1 VFFSVFQT
9 FGNYQYHMI
18 FVYMY
23 IVDAACIV
31 CCAGSMLWSGVCL
44 SMCLSNQ
51 SMVAMAAGEFAA
63 GLGTLL
69 AEDIHQ

>member
-1 VFFSVFQT
+1 MVR
-9 FGNYQYHMI
+9 
-18 FVYMY
+18 
-23 IVDAACIV
+23 
-31 CCAGSMLWSGVCL
+31 
-44 SMCLSNQ
+44 CLSNQ